1 MRFRAEHFKKNQ
13 GKTDQKRRGL
23 ILLLLPL
30 FVSLAH
36 AESSSHYFTN
46 LKNGL
51 GQLIVP
57 KPTRSAHTI
66 DITSLGHYSLD
77 TSKEAELP
85 QITRSQSGQ
94 PTLNPT
100 ITAGIPQKMNLV
112 GAVHRA
118 VQRCPEIP

>member
-1 MRFRAEHFKKNQ
+1 
-13 GKTDQKRRGL
+13 
-23 ILLLLPL
+23 
-30 FVSLAH
+30 VSLAH

-77 TSKEAELP
+77 TSKVAELP
-85 QITRSQSGQ
+85 QITRPQSGQ
-94 PTLNPT
+94 SALSPT
-100 ITAGIPQKMNLV
+100 ITGGIPQKNES
-112 GAVHRA
+112 GGSRTPGSATTS
-118 VQRCPEIP
+118 